1 MRLRLGGALAGAI
14 CLLASAAAAAEVEVE
29 VSGTIVA
36 ESDRDFSQPHDLVL
50 SPDGDFLYVADV
62 GNDRIKVLDPTTLA
76 TLGTFAAGQLS
87 GPHDVAFDRR
97 GRLLVADTHNHRIA
111 IYEVDGASGVF
122 VGTIGDPLRK
132 PEGVDVAADGTIYV
146 TSASRHTVTKI
157 RDGAVVGE
165 VGGSGGDDNRYSRPH
180 DIEVAPDGRVVVAD
194 PGNDRLQILDAD
206 LGFLRTVGGPAYGF
220 NESKY
225 FTIDTRGWIT
235 TVSSISPTNTT
246 TVSSFSTGITASG
259 VSWEGGGPRA
269 GPARSIT
276 RRARKS
282 KGSGFGSRIPATTGS
297 CCTDSVWSR
306 NMFISMCCTIYI
318 RR

>member
-1 MRLRLGGALAGAI
+1 MRSRLGGALAGAI

-36 ESDRDFSQPHDLVL
+36 VSDRDFSQPHDLVL

-76 TLGTFAAGQLS
+76 TLGTFATSQLS

-97 GRLLVADTHNHRIA
+97 GRLLVADTQNHRIA

-122 VGTIGDPLRK
+122 VGAIGDPLRK

-157 RDGAVVGE
+157 RGGAVVGE
-165 VGGSGGDDNRYSRPH
+165 VGGGGSDDNRYARPH
-180 DIEVAPDGRVVVAD
+180 DIEAAPDGRVVVAD

-220 NESKY
+220 NEPKY
-225 FTIDTRGWIT
+225 FTIDTRGWIYLADEYNDR
-235 TVSSISPTNTT
+235 VVILDRDYR
-246 TVSSFSTGITASG
+246 IRG
-259 VSWEGGGPRA
+259 VLGGRRAEGG
-269 GPARSIT
+269 
-276 RRARKS
+276 
-282 KGSGFGSRIPATTGS
+282 SGALDHPEGAEIQGQRLWVSDTSNNRIVLYRLSRE
-297 CCTDSVWSR
+297 
-306 NMFISMCCTIYI
+306 
-318 RR
+318 